1 MLAVGAVLIEYLPL
15 ARPDDV
21 GGEGWFTYATLTE
34 VDAGADLGE
43 PMAVHRGALAAVKM
57 DGYEARVGWGL
68 YVGLVLLA
76 AQVLALAAAT
86 VAAMRRGT
94 RAEAVEDR

>member
-1 MLAVGAVLIEYLPL
+1 
-15 ARPDDV
+15 
-21 GGEGWFTYATLTE
+21 
-34 VDAGADLGE
+34 
-43 PMAVHRGALAAVKM
+43 M

-94 RAEAVEDR
+94 RAEAAEDR